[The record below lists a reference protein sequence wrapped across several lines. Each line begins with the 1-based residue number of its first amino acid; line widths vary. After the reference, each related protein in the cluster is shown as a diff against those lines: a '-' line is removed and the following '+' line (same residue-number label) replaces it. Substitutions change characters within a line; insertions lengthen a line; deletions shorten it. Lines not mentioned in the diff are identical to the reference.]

1 MRCAQVGGGRS
12 AGQHNIC
19 AAQKSLGTTCSTL
32 LNYERRHTE
41 HDKAVAARVV
51 TANDGD
57 DESITSSDSEQ
68 QDGEESEDGEE
79 PEDSLPDEN
88 MATES
93 IKTVDC
99 VRLEK
104 IMHERHARFMPYW

>member
-1 MRCAQVGGGRS
+1 
-12 AGQHNIC
+12 
-19 AAQKSLGTTCSTL
+19 L

-68 QDGEESEDGEE
+68 QDGDDEKDEDGEESEDGEE